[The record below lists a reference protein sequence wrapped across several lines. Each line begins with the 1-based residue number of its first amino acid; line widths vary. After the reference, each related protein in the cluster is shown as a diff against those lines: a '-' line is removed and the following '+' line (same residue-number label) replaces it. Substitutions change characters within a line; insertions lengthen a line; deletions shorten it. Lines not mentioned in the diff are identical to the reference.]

1 VRIAAAVILATF
13 VMLAATASA
22 GAAERYVVARHD
34 TLYRIAQRFRVSVS
48 LLAQA
53 NHLHDPSK
61 IRVGMVLLIPDPP
74 STIRSRHAMA
84 SPTHGVGRTPRVTP
98 VRASA
103 SAPVSVVAGPG
114 RTATLG
120 HRISASALHYL
131 GTPYVWGGASEAGV
145 DCSGLVFLV
154 YSPYVPHLPRMSFDQ
169 WTIGAPVE
177 ETALVPGDLVFF
189 DTAGPGASHVGIY
202 IGDGQFVHSASRSH
216 KVVVDRLDAPYY
228 AVHYLG
234 ARRVL

>member
-1 VRIAAAVILATF
+1 MRIAAAVILATF

-22 GAAERYVVARHD
+22 GAAERYVVVRHD

-53 NHLHDPSK
+53 NHLRDPSK

-74 STIRSRHAMA
+74 STIRSRHALA
-84 SPTHGVGRTPRVTP
+84 SPKHGVRRTSP
-98 VRASA
+98 VIPARTSA
-103 SAPVSVVAGPG
+103 SAPAPVVASPG
-114 RTATLG
+114 RTVTLG
-120 HRISASALHYL
+120 HRVSASALHYV
-131 GTPYVWGGASEAGV
+131 GTPYIWGGASQAGV
-145 DCSGLVFLV
+145 DCSGLVYLV

-169 WTIGAPVE
+169 WTIGAAVD

-202 IGDGQFVHSASRSH
+202 IGDGEFVHSASSAH